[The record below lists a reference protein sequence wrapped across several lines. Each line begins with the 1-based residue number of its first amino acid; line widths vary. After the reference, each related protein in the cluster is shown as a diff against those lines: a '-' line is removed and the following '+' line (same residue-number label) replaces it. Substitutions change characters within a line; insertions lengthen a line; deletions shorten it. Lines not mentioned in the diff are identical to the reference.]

1 MDKVILNEVMRQVIN
16 MPYNVSHKNIL
27 KKLNIAN
34 ETGRF
39 KKYPDFLLGKTCLV
53 KVNGDDYLR
62 QDEFMIKADFPIL
75 PRSIIVYGKKHRPS
89 EDDTDNIYLNYW
101 LEVFIKTIEC
111 GKMTNRLFKKS
122 SSKNEL
128 TIGLPLTFRMNAFN
142 GYSWNKENIIKFLS
156 CLFGIEIQ
164 ESYFHQQIFLDYD
177 LAA

>member
-1 MDKVILNEVMRQVIN
+1 
-16 MPYNVSHKNIL
+16 MPYDVSKKNIR

-34 ETGRF
+34 ESGKF

-53 KVNGDDYLR
+53 KVNGDDCLI
-62 QDEFMIKADFPIL
+62 QEEFMIRADFPIL
-75 PRSIIVYGKKHRPS
+75 PRSIVVYGKKHRPS

-101 LEVFIKTIEC
+101 LEIFLKTIEC
-111 GKMTNRLFKKS
+111 GKIHNRLFKKS
-122 SSKNEL
+122 TNKNEL
-128 TIGLPLTFRMNAFN
+128 AIGLPFMFRLNAFN
-142 GYSWNKENIIKFLS
+142 GASWSKENIIRFLS